1 MKRFVEKCITVMLI
15 LAWIAVPAF
24 AATEEKGSATKG
36 KEITVT
42 GTVTCT
48 HCKLANPD
56 KPCKPGCCERC
67 IKAGDP
73 PLLTDKEGNQY
84 ILLTSEKGV
93 SLMNPERHKMLGGM
107 VTVKGVLV
115 KGKGVQA
122 IYVDKME
129 KAAKK

>member
-1 MKRFVEKCITVMLI
+1 MRIFVTRCITMLFI
-15 LAWIAVPAF
+15 LALISVPAF
-24 AATEEKGSATKG
+24 AATEEKATPIKG

-42 GTVTCT
+42 GTITCT

-93 SLMNPERHKMLGGM
+93 SLMNPERYKMLGGM
-107 VTVKGVLV
+107 VNVKGVLV

-122 IYVDKME
+122 IYVDKIE

>member
-1 MKRFVEKCITVMLI
+1 MKRFVGRFIAVLLI
-15 LAWIAVPAF
+15 FAWITVPAF
-24 AATEEKGSATKG
+24 AASEGKGAATKG
-36 KEITVT
+36 KEVT
-42 GTVTCT
+42 IIGTVTCT

-56 KPCKPGCCERC
+56 KPCKPGCCEMC

-73 PLLTDKEGNQY
+73 PLLTDTEGNQY
-84 ILLTSEKGV
+84 ILLTSEKGK
-93 SLMNPERHKMLGGM
+93 SLMSPERYKMLGGM